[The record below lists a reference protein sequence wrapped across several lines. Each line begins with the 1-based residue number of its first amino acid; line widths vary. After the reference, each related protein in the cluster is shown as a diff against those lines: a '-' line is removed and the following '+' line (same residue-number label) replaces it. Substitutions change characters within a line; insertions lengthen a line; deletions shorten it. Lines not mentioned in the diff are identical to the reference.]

1 MRLQGT
7 TDEPLELRIRRIIM
21 RKYRDAEL
29 MGTQDPDLK
38 MLMALPNEDV
48 NLRFHFDDG
57 ELHFA
62 LGPAKVM
69 DWMSDEALEK
79 HIWKD
84 HTTE

>member
-1 MRLQGT
+1 M

-38 MLMALPNEDV
+38 MLMAFPNDDV
-48 NLRFHFDDG
+48 QLRFHLDDR

-62 LGPAKVM
+62 LGPAK
-69 DWMSDEALEK
+69 SDGLGERRSIRKTHLERSHNGMK
-79 HIWKD
+79 C
-84 HTTE
+84 

>member
-1 MRLQGT
+1 VRLQGR

-21 RKYRDAEL
+21 RKYHDAEL
-29 MGTQDPDLK
+29 MASQDLDRET
-38 MLMALPNEDV
+38 LMAFPNEDV

-84 HTTE
+84 QTTR